1 MQTIKYK
8 KVLFIRATLHIAYV
22 GAAGPPVGIAYLVEA
37 LKKYEVKCKTID
49 TTLGYD
55 FDQIC
60 HDVQLFNPDV
70 IGISMLTYGYLDTYK
85 MIRGIKEKCPDIPII
100 AGGAH
105 VSTLRE
111 DVLRSCGAVDLGF
124 VRESEESIVEFCQGR
139 DPSQIKGVLYREN
152 GKVIYTGDREY
163 IGDLDTLDWP
173 KDYGIDLNR
182 YLSKEILILT
192 SRGCPYACI
201 YCPISLAIGKKLR
214 TRSAENVVDEVEYW
228 YRLGYRRFSIFDD
241 NFTFYKDRTIEICDE
256 IKTREL
262 NNIYL
267 RCGNGIRA
275 DRVDREVLGK
285 MREVGF
291 VHVGYGVE
299 SGSDRVL
306 KTLKKGETIEE
317 IEKAIRISI
326 ELGFDVTLFFVVG
339 APGETLDDIEESIRV
354 SLKYPVVESRFY
366 NLIPYPGTEL
376 FQWVQDNNCFIKNPE
391 EYLNDTRTFPSVPVF
406 ETPELPYE
414 TRVKITKRLDAVTK
428 KVRKKAILGK
438 SKAFGLIGIL
448 AYYLFGDIYVS
459 NLFQTLMRQNK
470 IIRRVIDSVYLR
482 IRKKNDVQLV

>member
-1 MQTIKYK
+1 MIKYK

-37 LKKYEVKCKTID
+37 LKKHGVKCKIVD

-60 HDVQLFNPDV
+60 HNIQLFNPDV

-85 MIRGIKEKCPDIPII
+85 MIRGIKEKCPNIPII

-111 DVLRSCGAVDLGF
+111 DVLKSCGAIDLGF
-124 VRESEESIVEFCQGR
+124 VRESEGSIVEFCHGR
-139 DPSQIKGVLYREN
+139 DPFQIKGVLYRKN
-152 GKVIYTGDREY
+152 DKVIYTGDREY
-163 IGDLDTLDWP
+163 INDLDTLDWP

-201 YCPISLAIGKKLR
+201 YCPISLAIGKRLR
-214 TRSAENVVDEVEYW
+214 ARSAKNVVDEIEYW
-228 YRLGYRRFSIFDD
+228 FRRGYRRYNVLDD
-241 NFTFYKDRTIEICDE
+241 NFTYYKERTIEICNE
-256 IKTREL
+256 IKGRRL
-262 NNIYL
+262 GGLFL

-275 DRVDREVLGK
+275 DRVDRDVLKK

-317 IEKAIRISI
+317 IEKAIRISV
-326 ELGFDVTLFFVVG
+326 ELGFDVSLFFVVG
-339 APGETLDDIEESIRV
+339 APGETIEDVEDSIRV
-354 SLKYPVVESRFY
+354 SLKYPVIESRFY

-376 FQWVQDNNCFIKNPE
+376 FEWIQDRKYFVRKPE
-391 EYLNDTRTFPSVPVF
+391 DYLNDTRTFPSVPVF
-406 ETPELPYE
+406 ETPELPYK
-414 TRVKITKRLDAVTK
+414 TRVKITKRLNAVTK
-428 KVRKKAILGK
+428 KVRKNFVLRK
-438 SKAFGLIGIL
+438 SKTFGLIGIL
-448 AYYLFGDIYVS
+448 AYYLFSDIYVS
-459 NLFQTLMRQNK
+459 DYFQILMRQNK
-470 IIRRVIDSVYLR
+470 ITRRIIDFIYIRIRRA
-482 IRKKNDVQLV
+482 